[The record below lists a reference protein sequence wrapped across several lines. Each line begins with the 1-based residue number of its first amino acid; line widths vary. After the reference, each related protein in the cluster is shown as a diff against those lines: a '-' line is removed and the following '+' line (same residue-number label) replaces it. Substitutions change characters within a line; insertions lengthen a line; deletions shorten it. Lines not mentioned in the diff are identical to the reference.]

1 MFKEIENLSNNA
13 PGRSTV
19 ARNKCLFGEIKYSYD
34 TKISKTCYT
43 TTWWRPKVSKNG
55 WNKIIL
61 TVIKKMQS
69 LVHHYYNYC
78 HNVLISVTISKS
90 FPEISFC
97 VSLGKSPFGYTLS
110 NTFEMS
116 KSVPQ
121 TSRWLSKDLEILW
134 VMDRSWPINK
144 SPGLKSDWLGDI
156 KLFYAKN
163 SYMLLK
169 NNISNIFPAIERKDF
184 GQYFLKFC
192 LPPLSE
198 AEPH

>member
-1 MFKEIENLSNNA
+1 M
-13 PGRSTV
+13 
-19 ARNKCLFGEIKYSYD
+19 FGEIKYSYN
-34 TKISKTCYT
+34 TITSKTCYT
-43 TTWWRPKVSKNG
+43 ITWWRPKVSKNG
-55 WNKIIL
+55 WNKVIL

-69 LVHHYYNYC
+69 LVHHYYNHL
-78 HNVLISVTISKS
+78 HNVLISVMISKS
-90 FPEISFC
+90 FPEIPFC

-134 VMDRSWPINK
+134 VMDRSWSINK

-192 LPPLSE
+192 LPPFFE